1 MLESMVARSSLSRSA
16 RPERESDDPEGCCP
30 GGVVSWVRA
39 RLGDRS
45 RRRRI
50 AWFLL
55 NLFALFVFP
64 GLLGAVAP
72 AQNPAASARP
82 SHIDGLSWMKNRETS
97 GGPWSSIT
105 IST

>member
-55 NLFALFVFP
+55 ILFALFVFP
-64 GLLGAVAP
+64 GLLGAGATAP
-72 AQNPAASARP
+72 NQAATAGAAE
-82 SHIDGLSWMKNRETS
+82 IAGLSWMIISATS
-97 GGPWSSIT
+97 GVT
-105 IST
+105 V

>member
-55 NLFALFVFP
+55 ILFALFVFP
-64 GLLGAVAP
+64 GLLGAGAA
-72 AQNPAASARP
+72 AQNHAATAGP
-82 SHIDGLSWMKNRETS
+82 SQIDGLSWMKIRDS
-97 GGPWSSIT
+97 AGVGVL
-105 IST
+105 